1 MKGYLANW
9 SGEVSVIKNTKNTF
23 LWRYVISDINDK
35 EIIGIF
41 YKKIIANNKL
51 KKRKKRIQKVIKRK
65 SDKLYVKWKNYN
77 NSFNSWTDEKEIVI

>member
-1 MKGYLANW
+1 MKGYLPNW

-41 YKKIIANNKL
+41 YKKIIANKKL
-51 KKRKKRIQKVIKRK
+51 KKRIQKVIKRK

>member
-1 MKGYLANW
+1 MKGYLPNW

-41 YKKIIANNKL
+41 YKKIIANKKL
-51 KKRKKRIQKVIKRK
+51 KKRKKRTQKVIKRK

>member
-1 MKGYLANW
+1 MKGYLRNW

-41 YKKIIANNKL
+41 YKKIIANKKL
-51 KKRKKRIQKVIKRK
+51 KKRKERIQKVIKRK